1 MKYLF
6 EAKTYNKID
15 NSKQNITVLDNRLGL
30 TSSLGTS
37 NITNKVNSFV
47 AVYNGNI
54 EWYIKNISQ
63 EKGYRNWYIVL
74 TVFLIVFIPIA
85 ILLSNN
91 LMVNAK
97 EGVEYFSGLA
107 VAILTSLLGLHKVM
121 NAWLGKRKLLSIF
134 HQASADLKSKFYAFE
149 DEWNNRATEIF
160 KSGSTTDV
168 TKEFDQ
174 AIELAITEGRGIAN
188 NERKQYFE
196 HIENPEIDLGNIL
209 STSFTQASGL
219 LKNFQSKRFTRR
231 LEEIEAEYKA
241 DAEKKKLKTEIASLE
256 KELILYQEWLDE
268 VDSILTISPSNPT
281 LTKRKSKI
289 ESDIETTKSALI
301 KKKAQLI

>member
-63 EKGYRNWYIVL
+63 EKGYRNWHIVL